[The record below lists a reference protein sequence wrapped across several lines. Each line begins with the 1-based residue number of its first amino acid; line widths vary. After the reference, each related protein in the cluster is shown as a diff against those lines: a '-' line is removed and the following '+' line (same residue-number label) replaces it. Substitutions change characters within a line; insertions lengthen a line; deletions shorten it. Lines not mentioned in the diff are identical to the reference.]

1 MNSQIAPSLRPHRRF
16 ISPRA
21 RRALTERGLDIASLQ
36 GSGPNGRI
44 VEADVLRAQ
53 TRPAI
58 QAPQPFAPPLSTKQT
73 TDIPIPQMTLRAEVD
88 TGALLEMHGRFGDYA
103 LRDSGLSWTPGDF
116 LLCVLGRALHTY
128 PAANRMWCDGA
139 IVDAASIDIG
149 LLSDDEAGQAFLIRD
164 AGHLNLLEAARQ
176 RQSSESDAGCEAAQ
190 SGAMMV
196 LDASSGRADE
206 ARLPLPSGFSGSLGI
221 GRIAARPFVANG
233 ELCVRPTLH
242 LNLCVD
248 TRIWSA
254 GLAARFL
261 GFIVEHVEEPN
272 LLVFG

>member
-1 MNSQIAPSLRPHRRF
+1 
-16 ISPRA
+16 
-21 RRALTERGLDIASLQ
+21 
-36 GSGPNGRI
+36 
-44 VEADVLRAQ
+44 
-53 TRPAI
+53 
-58 QAPQPFAPPLSTKQT
+58 
-73 TDIPIPQMTLRAEVD
+73 MTLRAEAD
-88 TGALLEMHGRFGDYA
+88 TGALLEMHERFGDYA
-103 LRDSGLSWTPGDF
+103 RRDNGLSWTPADF
-116 LLCVLGRALHTY
+116 LICALARALRAH
-128 PAANRMWCDGA
+128 PAANRMWRDGA
-139 IVDAASIDIG
+139 IVDGASIDIG
-149 LLSDDEAGQAFLIRD
+149 LLSDGEAGQAFLIRD

-176 RQSSESDAGCEAAQ
+176 RQSSESDVGHEPAE

-206 ARLPLPSGFSGSLGI
+206 ALMPLPSGWGSSLGI

-254 GLAARFL
+254 DLAARFL
-261 GFIVEHVEEPN
+261 GFIIERVEEPN